1 MADKT
6 GYFNAHKYSSLS
18 GKPDV
23 DGDNATYVSPSDM
36 MANMDMDTAMVVSF
50 LHEPSG
56 QDVYFKAF
64 ITTLNES
71 YSSDWTEE
79 AVFGRTDPIQL
90 FRQTTRR
97 ITLGL
102 KVPGETMGEAYDNL
116 ARVGRLTQFLYPS
129 YSNAGQANTISQGPV
144 LRMKVMNLIRNVAAS
159 SVAENAK
166 KDPDGAPSPGA
177 LLNGYTSNPDSSR
190 GLLGVITSLSI
201 NHNLETPDVGLLHK
215 GKNTILSTNIEL
227 NIDFTVIHEKRLG
240 WTSEWFDVE
249 GFPYGAVSMADKDAA
264 AQQAKLDAGRVG
276 PAATEASK
284 PTEQE
289 ILAAQKRYLSMG
301 GKARMKKDLVWMQKM
316 NQKQEELDKLSTSNS
331 PRDKQRAERLARQLE
346 QNAPN
351 MEYIGSTL
359 RGAGVN
365 EGWFDGKSNGSLYAS
380 KKELRG
386 TAAKTYD
393 EFVE

>member
-1 MADKT
+1 M
-6 GYFNAHKYSSLS
+6 
-18 GKPDV
+18 
-23 DGDNATYVSPSDM
+23 
-36 MANMDMDTAMVVSF
+36 
-50 LHEPSG
+50 
-56 QDVYFKAF
+56 
-64 ITTLNES
+64 
-71 YSSDWTEE
+71 
-79 AVFGRTDPIQL
+79 
-90 FRQTTRR
+90 
-97 ITLGL
+97 
-102 KVPGETMGEAYDNL
+102 
-116 ARVGRLTQFLYPS
+116 
-129 YSNAGQANTISQGPV
+129 
-144 LRMKVMNLIRNVAAS
+144 
-159 SVAENAK
+159 
-166 KDPDGAPSPGA
+166 
-177 LLNGYTSNPDSSR
+177 
-190 GLLGVITSLSI
+190 GVITSLSI
-201 NHNLETPDVGLLHK
+201 NHNLETPDVGLLNK

-240 WTSEWFDVE
+240 WTSEGFDVE

-365 EGWFDGKSNGSLYAS
+365 ECWFDGKSNGSLYAS

-386 TAAKTYD
+386 TAAKAYD